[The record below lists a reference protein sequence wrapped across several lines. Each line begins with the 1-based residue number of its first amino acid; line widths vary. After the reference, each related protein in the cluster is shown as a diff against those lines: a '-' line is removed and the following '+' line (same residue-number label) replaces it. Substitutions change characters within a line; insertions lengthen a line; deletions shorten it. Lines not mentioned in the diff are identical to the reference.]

1 MYIEIIRNFVFIV
14 DVIVESTV
22 KLYTIL
28 YCSVYAILFKNFL
41 IFEDSRI
48 SISSKI
54 VRKKTI

>member
-14 DVIVESTV
+14 DVIETTV